1 MTLPTLKA
9 LEAQI
14 GPNNVIGFFLVLARV
29 GPLFIIAPLFSSKMV
44 PARVR
49 GIAAVGIAIGLTGV
63 AVHGLKLPT
72 DPIAVAGLILVQIL
86 VGLGL
91 AFAIS
96 VLIAAIEGAGGLIDM
111 LAGFSFSGMVDPVN
125 GVQSGPM
132 SQLYSLV
139 GLMIFIAVGGDA
151 WTLRGLTRTFTLVP
165 LDGGVKLQPLAS
177 GAATAFGALTTAA
190 IEVAAPAMLALVI
203 TDIAFGMVSRVVP
216 QINVFAVGFP
226 VKVGVTLLLG
236 AAALP
241 FVGGWLTNQLQA
253 SVGTALSVLHV
264 G

>member
-1 MTLPTLKA
+1 MTLPTLQA
-9 LEAQI
+9 LQRQI
-14 GPNNVIGFFLVLARV
+14 GANNVIGFMLVLARI
-29 GPLFIIAPLFSSKMV
+29 GPLFVIAPLFSSKMV
-44 PARVR
+44 PRRVR
-49 GIAAVGIAIGLTGV
+49 GTVAVALSIGLTGV
-63 AVHGLKLPT
+63 AVHGTALPT
-72 DPIAVAGLILVQIL
+72 DPVAVAGLVLVQIL

-91 AFAIS
+91 AFAIAA
-96 VLIAAIEGAGGLIDM
+96 LIAALEGAGSLIDM
-111 LAGFSFSGMVDPVN
+111 LAGFSFSGMIDPVN

-151 WTLRGLTRTFTLVP
+151 WTLRGLTRTFSLVP
-165 LDGGVKLQPLAS
+165 LNGGVKRAPLAS
-177 GAATAFGALTTAA
+177 GAATAFGVITASA
-190 IEVAAPAMLALVI
+190 IEVAAPALLALVI

-226 VKVGVTLLLG
+226 VKIGVTLLLG

-241 FVGGWLTNQLQA
+241 FVGGWLSNQLQT
-253 SVGTALSVLHV
+253 SVGTALGALHI